1 MSVNLRNF
9 TQSVYVFDAVV
20 RRVAPQDWDNQ
31 SPCEGWSARDV
42 LRHHC
47 GVLTAMTATLNSGE
61 TVPPESVDAAPDPV
75 ALWNSTRNAALEA
88 LDQPGILERE
98 GKFWFGPMTVD
109 EWIRIVQWDP
119 MTHAWDIGIAT
130 GVEAHIPDDL
140 AANSHELIEPMR
152 ETLSKW
158 GLVADE
164 VQIAEDATASERF
177 LGLTGRDPS

>member
-1 MSVNLRNF
+1 
-9 TQSVYVFDAVV
+9 
-20 RRVAPQDWDNQ
+20 
-31 SPCEGWSARDV
+31 
-42 LRHHC
+42 
-47 GVLTAMTATLNSGE
+47 MTATLNSGE

-119 MTHAWDIGIAT
+119 MTHAWDIGKAT

-140 AANSHELIEPMR
+140 AANSHELIAPMR

-164 VQIAEDATASERF
+164 VQTADDAPASERF